1 MIWTDSA
8 STPGCR
14 KLPQRGALL
23 GAALLP
29 RGNAGLIAGGEDLQ
43 RGISPRC
50 AENSQGEAV
59 LCLFSLAKRNI

>member
-29 RGNAGLIAGGEDLQ
+29 IGNAGLSAGGEDLQ
-43 RGISPRC
+43 RGISP
-50 AENSQGEAV
+50 
-59 LCLFSLAKRNI
+59 